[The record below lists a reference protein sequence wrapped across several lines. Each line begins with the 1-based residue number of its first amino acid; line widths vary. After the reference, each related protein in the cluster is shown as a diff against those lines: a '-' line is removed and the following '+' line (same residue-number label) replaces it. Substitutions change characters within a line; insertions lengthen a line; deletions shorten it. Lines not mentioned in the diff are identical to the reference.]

1 MTTETMTDN
10 EAAVK
15 KASAHLYE
23 AMTHHYGPL
32 DLSAHQP
39 LVKAISE
46 YGQQSR
52 NHDEDGVKVASA
64 HVYEALTRHFGP
76 RDLGAAD
83 PVVKSLA
90 EYGQACRNAGPKA

>member
-1 MTTETMTDN
+1 MSTPTMNDT

-15 KASAHLYE
+15 QASAHLYE

-46 YGQQSR
+46 FGQQSR
-52 NHDEDGVKVASA
+52 QHNDEGVTQASA
-64 HVYEALTRHFGP
+64 HVYEALTHHFGP
-76 RDLGAAD
+76 RDLGAND
-83 PVVKSLA
+83 PVVKALA
-90 EYGQACRNAGPKA
+90 EYGKACRAAGIQ